1 MQSDD
6 EYEIERELRRV
17 VDRLTSMPLDRAAT
31 ASVDCHQTAEIL
43 LAQTRLLTDD
53 IPADARIPELGPSGL
68 GAMIAV
74 LGRDYLRAARAA
86 DVTDL
91 TPALDALVALRR
103 ALP

>member
-1 MQSDD
+1 MTSD
-6 EYEIERELRRV
+6 ELYEIERELRRI

-31 ASVDCHQTAEIL
+31 ATADCEQAAQLL

-53 IPADARIPELGPSGL
+53 IPADARIPMLGPQGI

-74 LGRDYLRAARAA
+74 LGRDYLNAAHASEA
-86 DVTDL
+86 SDPSPV
-91 TPALDALVALRR
+91 LDALVTLRR